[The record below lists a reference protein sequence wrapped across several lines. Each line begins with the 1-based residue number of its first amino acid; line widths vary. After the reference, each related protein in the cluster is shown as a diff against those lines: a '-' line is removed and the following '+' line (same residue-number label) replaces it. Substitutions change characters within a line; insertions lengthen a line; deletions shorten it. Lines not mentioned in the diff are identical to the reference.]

1 MTEEQPM
8 TEEQEP
14 TEQATVTMNVTGVV
28 PIDLDTGDRK
38 YGFVLMT
45 DGTVRW
51 AELTNSENGED

>member
-1 MTEEQPM
+1 MTEEQRM

-14 TEQATVTMNVTGVV
+14 TEQPTVTLNVTGIV

-51 AELTNSENGED
+51 AELTGSED

>member
-1 MTEEQPM
+1 M

-14 TEQATVTMNVTGVV
+14 TEQPTVTLTVTGIV

-51 AELTNSENGED
+51 AELTDSED

>member
-1 MTEEQPM
+1 MTEEQRM

-14 TEQATVTMNVTGVV
+14 TEQPTVTLTVTGIV

-51 AELTNSENGED
+51 AELTDSED

>member
-1 MTEEQPM
+1 MNEEQPM

-14 TEQATVTMNVTGVV
+14 TEQATVTLNVTGVV

-38 YGFVLMT
+38 YGFVLMM

-51 AELTNSENGED
+51 AELTNSEDGED